1 MLDDVRAAADWL
13 MRPVTFK
20 RRWHV
25 LIVLLAITEVATW
38 AAVLIV
44 RAQ

>member
-1 MLDDVRAAADWL
+1 MMWRVWAAADWL
-13 MRPVTFK
+13 MRPVTFR

-25 LIVLLAITEVATW
+25 IVTLLAILEVATW